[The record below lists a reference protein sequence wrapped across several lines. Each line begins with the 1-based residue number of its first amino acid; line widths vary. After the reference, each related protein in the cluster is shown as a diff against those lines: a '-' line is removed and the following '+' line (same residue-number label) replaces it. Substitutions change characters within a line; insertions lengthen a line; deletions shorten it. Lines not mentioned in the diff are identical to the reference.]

1 MASHDVT
8 LKRAKAEIINS
19 DVVFEIKKNSR
30 KLGELHISRGAIEW
44 VPNNARYK
52 RRMSWTK
59 FALLMQDARVIKSRQ
74 NI

>member
-59 FALLMQDARVIKSRQ
+59 FAQLMQDARVVK
-74 NI
+74 

>member
-8 LKRAKAEIINS
+8 LKRAKAEIVNS
-19 DVVFEIKKNSR
+19 DVVFEIKKNSK

-52 RRMSWTK
+52 RRMTWTK
-59 FALLMQDARVIKSRQ
+59 FDSLMENARVVK
-74 NI
+74 

>member
-19 DVVFEIKKNSR
+19 DFVFEVKRNNR

-52 RRMSWTK
+52 RRLPWQK
-59 FALLMQDARVIKSRQ
+59 FAKLMEEDARVIK
-74 NI
+74 

>member
-8 LKRAKAEIINS
+8 LKRAKAEIVNS
-19 DVVFEIKKNSR
+19 DVVLEIKKNSK

-52 RRMSWTK
+52 RRMTWTK
-59 FALLMQDARVIKSRQ
+59 FDSLMENARVVK
-74 NI
+74 

>member
-59 FALLMQDARVIKSRQ
+59 FAHLMQDARVIK
-74 NI
+74 

>member
-8 LKRAKAEIINS
+8 LKRAKAEIVNS
-19 DVVFEIKKNSR
+19 DFVFEIKKNSK

-59 FALLMQDARVIKSRQ
+59 FDSIMSDARVIK
-74 NI
+74 